1 MSIYTAGK
9 IMKQS
14 APLLLMGV
22 VGGIAGGQVLNSNQS
37 VLIAFPV
44 FLVMFPVVNAL
55 CGNIGSILGA
65 RLSSGLHM
73 GTISAKSFDR
83 EFQKNISSA
92 LLLGIISYTVLTIF
106 VLLISPVIGIE
117 IESDILFKAGYVMLA
132 TGLILTVIV
141 IAVAVFVARFSFI
154 KGLDPDNTV
163 TPIVTTLCDVL
174 GIIILITMI
183 GAVGI

>member
-1 MSIYTAGK
+1 MTLYRAGF

-14 APLLLMGV
+14 SPLLLMGV
-22 VGGIAGGQVLNSNQS
+22 IGGIAGGQVLNANEP
-37 VLIAFPV
+37 VLISLPV
-44 FLVMFPVVNAL
+44 FLVMFPVINAV

-65 RLSSGLHM
+65 RLSSGLHL
-73 GTISAKSFDR
+73 GTISANDFGR
-83 EFQKNISSA
+83 VYQKNIASA
-92 LLLGIISYTVLTIF
+92 LLLGIISYSFLTIF
-106 VLLISPVIGIE
+106 ILIISPIIGIE
-117 IESDILFKAGYVMLA
+117 IKSDLLLKTGYIMLT
-132 TGLILTVIV
+132 TGLILTLIV
-141 IAVAVFVARFSFI
+141 IAVAVLAARFSFR

>member
-1 MSIYTAGK
+1 
-9 IMKQS
+9 MKQS
-14 APLLLMGV
+14 TPLLLMGV
-22 VGGIAGGQVLNSNQS
+22 AGGIAGGQVLNSNQT
-37 VLIAFPV
+37 VLISVPV
-44 FLVMFPVVNAL
+44 LLVMFPVINAV

-73 GTISAKSFDR
+73 GSISAMSFGR
-83 EFQKNISSA
+83 ELRKNISSA
-92 LLLGIISYTVLTIF
+92 LLLGIISYTFLTIF

-117 IESDILFKAGYVMLA
+117 IESDIVLKTGCVMLA

-141 IAVAVFVARFSFI
+141 IAVAVLAARFSYI
-154 KGLDPDNTV
+154 KGFDPDNTV
-163 TPIVTTLCDVL
+163 TPIVTTLCDIL